1 MMSQKV
7 ICDVDTGGDDAVAI
21 LAAGHSRLTE
31 LVAVTVVAGNAP
43 LEVTLENTL
52 KVVEHGRL
60 AQAPVYAGAEHP
72 LINAQSAP
80 PHDPI
85 QEQRLHLPAPTIKPQ
100 VMRAAQFLVEYYMSE
115 AGPETILVPT
125 APLTN
130 IALALRLEPRIARRI
145 PRIVTMGGA
154 YVEGN
159 ITPSAEFNIYA
170 DPEAAHIVY
179 SAGIPITM
187 IGLEVTQQAL
197 LTLEDAARIHALGT
211 PQARIAADLIA
222 DQVQWFVDQ
231 LGWQAGQVYDACAA
245 VGAMELSVI
254 KTKPMHVDIELTGMH
269 TRGRTV
275 ADISG
280 YHTQPANVDVGVG
293 IDLARFLRLLEEAL
307 GNH

>member
-1 MMSQKV
+1 MSQKV

-21 LAAGHSRLTE
+21 LAAGHSPLTE

-43 LEVTLENTL
+43 LEVTLENSL
-52 KVVEHGRL
+52 KVVEHGGL
-60 AQAPVYAGAEHP
+60 AHVPVYAGAEHP
-72 LINAQSAP
+72 LIGELPPLAP
-80 PHDPI
+80 T
-85 QEQRLHLPAPTIKPQ
+85 QERRLHLPAPSLRPQ
-100 VMRAAQFLVEYYMSE
+100 AMRAARFLVEYYMSE
-115 AGPETILVPT
+115 TGPETVLVPT

-154 YVEGN
+154 YLEGN
-159 ITPSAEFNIYA
+159 TTPSAEFNILA

-187 IGLEVTQQAL
+187 IGLEVTGQAL
-197 LTLEDAARIHALGT
+197 ITLDDAARIRTLGT

-222 DQVQWFVDQ
+222 EEVHWFMDN

-254 KTKPMHVDIELTGMH
+254 KTRPMHVDIELNGTH

-275 ADISG
+275 ADVSG
-280 YHTQPANVDVGVG
+280 YHKKPANVDVGVG
-293 IDLARFLRLLEEAL
+293 IDRERFMHLLEEAL
-307 GNH
+307 AAQD